1 MIKMEFDLRLSDMM
15 LRSITKE
22 HYEMSIKLLL
32 SFMTCLKDKV
42 SKGND

>member
-22 HYEMSIKLLL
+22 HYEMNIKFLL
-32 SFMTCLKDKV
+32 SFMTYLREKV